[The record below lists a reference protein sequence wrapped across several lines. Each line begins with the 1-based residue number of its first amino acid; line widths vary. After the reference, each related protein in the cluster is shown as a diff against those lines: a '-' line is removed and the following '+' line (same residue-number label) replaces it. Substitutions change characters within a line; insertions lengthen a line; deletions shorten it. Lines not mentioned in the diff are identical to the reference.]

1 MLLGN
6 LLRQRQFTETP
17 LQSSPVESGDRFK
30 ILGSTC
36 FFLGDGEK
44 RAFRSAMADRGS
56 PTRSA
61 PMDTEDVDPSDM
73 TMDMTPKEQQQL
85 IATLSKVNANVKLQ
99 LFYSEKRVEDLTA
112 ALGAD
117 EGEVRNFRA
126 VERRNVEQSVKIET
140 MQAEL
145 KERDDIIAACSK
157 HIDELE
163 TKMRDARA
171 RGERDVAARADEA
184 VALATSVAAETA
196 ESVLREL
203 EHSQL
208 DNAALMTRAA
218 SAEAALAA
226 LRDTTAAL
234 EADVAAHRSQSAANL
249 RRSILAVA
257 STQAA
262 EQEIELLRS
271 RLNAAAAAAD
281 EAAADKQVAV
291 AREAAVREE
300 LAARERVA
308 AGSLEEK
315 VNELMAAET
324 SRREE
329 HARVLAEVRADVE
342 RARAEAD
349 AQRLSAE
356 TAKTQRRQVADEL
369 RLMRDRCDREMAEC
383 RASAERAVNDGNTR
397 ARILIEEARERAYR
411 AEQATTS
418 GADEAVTRARH
429 PAARAKAE
437 EEIQMVRRRFELDLA
452 GAKQRAE
459 RDAEEARRAAF
470 EARDEHIRRADAR
483 VAAAD
488 ASRENAESVARSLK
502 GELVDARSALAEA
515 EMALAAARAK
525 AAAEPAEMPSPTTA
539 LNRAYAD
546 SAEAQM
552 ARLMATARDAEATRE
567 EAVTELETVTAAL
580 VEERRRCDAA
590 KAELAEIRRAQRKNP
605 AKEEREA
612 RRYDSSND
620 SDARTGGGPES
631 TARAPRLG
639 PSPAVAPE
647 NASVKTKA
655 MWFQKRHAAD
665 LAGSESDDGSVD
677 AEPRATPR
685 RRGARGA
692 GGGGGADQRGVCRGE
707 RRRSRARRA
716 RRDGA
721 GGRRDA
727 EPRGRARGEA
737 PARGLRVARGEAR
750 GDGDGDAARARS
762 RQGADAPR
770 ESPAHVFPC
779 IASEIAAAEPRR
791 VAALAGRLDL

>member
-1 MLLGN
+1 
-6 LLRQRQFTETP
+6 
-17 LQSSPVESGDRFK
+17 
-30 ILGSTC
+30 
-36 FFLGDGEK
+36 
-44 RAFRSAMADRGS
+44 
-56 PTRSA
+56 
-61 PMDTEDVDPSDM
+61 MDTEDVDPSDM

-126 VERRNVEQSVKIET
+126 VERRNVDQSVKIET

-171 RGERDVAARADEA
+171 RGERDTAARADEA

-203 EHSQL
+203 EHAQL

-281 EAAADKQVAV
+281 EAAADKEVAV

-356 TAKTQRRQVADEL
+356 TAKTQRMQVADEL

-383 RASAERAVNDGNTR
+383 RASAERAVNDGN
-397 ARILIEEARERAYR
+397 
-411 AEQATTS
+411 
-418 GADEAVTRARH
+418 
-429 PAARAKAE
+429 ARADTH
-437 EEIQMVRRRFELDLA
+437 R
-452 GAKQRAE
+452 
-459 RDAEEARRAAF
+459 
-470 EARDEHIRRADAR
+470 
-483 VAAAD
+483 
-488 ASRENAESVARSLK
+488 
-502 GELVDARSALAEA
+502 
-515 EMALAAARAK
+515 
-525 AAAEPAEMPSPTTA
+525 
-539 LNRAYAD
+539 
-546 SAEAQM
+546 
-552 ARLMATARDAEATRE
+552 
-567 EAVTELETVTAAL
+567 
-580 VEERRRCDAA
+580 
-590 KAELAEIRRAQRKNP
+590 
-605 AKEEREA
+605 
-612 RRYDSSND
+612 
-620 SDARTGGGPES
+620 GG
-631 TARAPRLG
+631 
-639 PSPAVAPE
+639 
-647 NASVKTKA
+647 
-655 MWFQKRHAAD
+655 
-665 LAGSESDDGSVD
+665 
-677 AEPRATPR
+677 
-685 RRGARGA
+685 
-692 GGGGGADQRGVCRGE
+692 
-707 RRRSRARRA
+707 SRARVPRRA
-716 RRDGA
+716 GDDERR
-721 GGRRDA
+721 GRSRDA
-727 EPRGRARGEA
+727 RAAGCRGRARESG
-737 PARGLRVARGEAR
+737 G
-750 GDGDGDAARARS
+750 GDPDGAASVRT
-762 RQGADAPR
+762 GPGG
-770 ESPAHVFPC
+770 C
-779 IASEIAAAEPRR
+779 
-791 VAALAGRLDL
+791 